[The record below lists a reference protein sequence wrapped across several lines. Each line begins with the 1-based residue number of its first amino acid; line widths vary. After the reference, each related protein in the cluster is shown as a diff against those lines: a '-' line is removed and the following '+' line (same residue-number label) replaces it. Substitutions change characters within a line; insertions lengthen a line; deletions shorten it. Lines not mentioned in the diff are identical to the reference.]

1 MNMFKLNCRSKT
13 SGEGGLPILIIIV
26 LLIGGGFWWLFSTKA
41 TAEKEGREFAN
52 EAVQRLAVQHD
63 LAFLESHLSPAAK
76 MDLTPPLQKNLI
88 DTFTQLGVPAQPIK
102 VDGSITFDSHFFD
115 PHGLFTAQLNY
126 PGRPGTLEISISHP
140 AGMWKFDSVR
150 FSLSQAR

>member
-1 MNMFKLNCRSKT
+1 MLKLNCRSNR
-13 SGEGGLPILIIIV
+13 SGEGGLPIIIIIV
-26 LLIGGGFWWLFSTKA
+26 LLAGGVFWWLFSTKA

-63 LAFLESHLSPAAK
+63 LTFLESHLSPSAK

-88 DTFTQLGVPAQPIK
+88 ESLTQLGVPAQPIR
-102 VDGSITFDSHFFD
+102 VAGAITFESQFFD
-115 PHGLFTAQLNY
+115 PHGSFTAQLNY
-126 PGRPGTLEISISHP
+126 PGRPGTLEIAISHP

-150 FSLSQAR
+150 FALSQPR

>member
-88 DTFTQLGVPAQPIK
+88 DTFTQLGSPAQPIK

-115 PHGLFTAQLNY
+115 PHGSFTAQLNY